1 MLGHERP
8 GTIYWIDHYL
18 VNTNDS
24 VRWEAFHA
32 LVLGAT
38 AWPDPNGKA
47 VKRGF
52 FQDITRNGHG
62 GRGTNHGGFVSP
74 TPLPPTKGL
83 GKGLPRYG
91 FYIEA
96 ADIDYHLRRLEKA
109 GAVHGDPARISHEGE
124 AGTVIYWQDPDGN
137 QYEFWAPDFLPPG
150 AMTGCTPVRVGRIS
164 HGVFESRDLDR
175 TAAFFAR
182 YCFLEPYTGAGV
194 AADTLV
200 LPLAAGGRLVFKKVE
215 ELGERTTGCGLRDAH
230 TALIVRRDDFIPNLE
245 RVWAE
250 LPEWDY
256 DPSRSQ
262 TVEDAG
268 ALPARTV
275 LHISPSGRK
284 FKEMTG
290 RGDDWLDWDTNMFH
304 FQGGSPLAGSMSD
317 YENHPVEDYFEEWER
332 THEREPA

>member
-1 MLGHERP
+1 MVGHERP

-32 LVLGAT
+32 QVLGAT

-52 FQDITRNGHG
+52 FQDITSNGNG
-62 GRGTNHGGFVSP
+62 GRGTNHGGFVCP
-74 TPLPPTKGL
+74 FPLPPSQGL
-83 GKGLPRYG
+83 GRGLPRYG

-96 ADIDYHLRRLEKA
+96 RDIEAHLGRLDAA
-109 GAVHGDPARISHEGE
+109 GAVHGAPQRTESEGE
-124 AGTVIYWQDPDGN
+124 PGTTIYWQDPDAN
-137 QYEFWAPDFLPPG
+137 QYEFWAPDVLPPG

-164 HGVFESRDLDR
+164 HGIFESRDLAR
-175 TAAFFAR
+175 TAAFFSR
-182 YCFLEPYTGAGV
+182 YCALEPYAGPHV
-194 AADTLV
+194 DADTLV
-200 LPLAAGGRLVFKKVE
+200 LPLGAGGRLVFKQVD
-215 ELGERTTGCGLRDAH
+215 ELAGRTTGCGLRDAH
-230 TALIVRRDDFIPNLE
+230 TALIVRREDFIPNLE
-245 RVWAE
+245 RMWAE

-256 DPSRSQ
+256 DPGKIR
-262 TVEDAG
+262 TIANPG

-317 YENHPVEDYFEEWER
+317 YENHPVEEYFDEWAVR
-332 THEREPA
+332 A